1 MSDFTVII
9 EEEVVSTTVTIE
21 EMVTDVILGEE
32 VLQETVVIVDN
43 AQGPQGNQGIAA
55 TITVGDVT
63 TVDNGVPATVTNSG
77 TSSDAVFDFE
87 LPEGPAATIEVGDVT
102 TVDWDVPATVTNS
115 GTTSDAVFDFELPQ
129 GRETTVTVG
138 TVTTGAEGT
147 DVTIV
152 NSGDEFDAVLDFTIP
167 VGDTGTAATISVGT
181 VTTGDPGTSAAVI
194 NSGTSQDAVLN
205 FTIPE
210 GEQGIQGIQGI
221 QGEAATVAVG
231 TTTTGTPGD
240 PASVTNSGTAND
252 AVFNF
257 VIPEGLKGDK
267 GDTGDTGATGAT
279 GADITDLVAD
289 LDANGFKLTNV
300 GEPSADTDAATKSYV
315 DNAIEGLSWK
325 DSANLLSTSNTPL
338 TGSTATLVIDGHSA
352 LDSTDSGYRI
362 VLTAQSTTSEN
373 GIYVY
378 SDNGTTYTLSRS
390 TDADTYEE
398 LIGASVFIKEG
409 TLYGQTAWLQTN
421 HYLTSFSGQTWVQ
434 FSGLAQLEAGVGLTK
449 TGNTLDLDD
458 TAVTPGTYTLS
469 EITVDQQGRITAA
482 STGSIPSGIVTTSDT
497 GTVTSTM
504 IADGTIVD
512 ADVNA
517 SAAIAATKVQ
527 GTTPSG
533 GTANQVLKKVDGTD
547 YNTTWGTI
555 AGAVYQPSAPS
566 TPQTGDVWV
575 DSDAVAGVLNQNDY
589 LTKNDFELFT
599 TPIGGVTTFAGTA
612 SPSNK
617 WAICDGT
624 AVSRTTYSTLFTVI
638 GTTYGVGDGTTTFNL
653 PNLKGRVVVGVDAA
667 QTEFDALG
675 ETGGAKTHT
684 LTSSEIPAHSHP
696 NTASFSGSSG
706 TTSNPGDH
714 THAYGRRTT
723 GAGGFASGT
732 GIPPHNASPSGPD
745 FDAGPTAGAG
755 NHAHTFTPSGTVT
768 MTNANNTGGGGAHNN
783 LQPYIA
789 LNYLIRIA

>member
-102 TVDWDVPATVTNS
+102 TVDWDAPATVTNS
-115 GTTSDAVFDFELPQ
+115 GTTSDAIFDFELPQ

-147 DVTIV
+147 DVEIV

-167 VGDTGTAATISVGT
+167 VGDTGTAATVSVGT

-325 DSANLLSTSNTPL
+325 DSANLLSTSNSPL

-421 HYLTSFSGQTWVQ
+421 HYLTSFSGQNWVQ

-504 IADGTIVD
+504 IANGTITGND
-512 ADVNA
+512 IAANTIIDENIK
-517 SAAIAATKVQ
+517 STAAIAATKVQ
-527 GTTPSG
+527 GTVASG
-533 GTANQVLKKVDGTD
+533 GTTGQFLKKSSGTD
-547 YNTTWGTI
+547 YETTWSTV
-555 AGAVYQPSAPS
+555 AGAVYQPEAPVS
-566 TPQTGDVWV
+566 PQNGDIWI
-575 DSDAVAGVLNQNDY
+575 DSDATASVLNTNDF

-599 TPIGGVTTFAGTA
+599 TPIGGVTTYAGSA
-612 SPSNK
+612 SPSSK

-624 AVSRTTYSTLFTVI
+624 AVSRTTYDVLFTRI

-684 LTSSEIPAHSHP
+684 LTTAEMPSHQ
-696 NTASFSGSSG
+696 
-706 TTSNPGDH
+706 
-714 THAYGRRTT
+714 
-723 GAGGFASGT
+723 
-732 GIPPHNASPSGPD
+732 
-745 FDAGPTAGAG
+745 
-755 NHAHTFTPSGTVT
+755 HTFSRANEGPFGGIIGSNGHGGTIQET
-768 MTNANNTGGGGAHNN
+768 LSTSATGGSGAHNN

>member
-1 MSDFTVII
+1 MSDITVII
-9 EEEVVSTTVTIE
+9 EEEVQSTTVTIE
-21 EMVTDVILGEE
+21 EVVYDVSLGGDNIE
-32 VLQETVVIVDN
+32 ETVVLVSN
-43 AQGPQGNQGIAA
+43 QQGPQGSTGLAA
-55 TITVGDVT
+55 TIEVGEVT
-63 TVDNGVPATVTNSG
+63 TVDNGVPATVTNVGDNHS
-77 TSSDAVFDFE
+77 AVFDFE

-102 TVDWDVPATVTNS
+102 TVGWDVPATVTNS

-147 DVTIV
+147 DVEIV

-181 VTTGDPGTSAAVI
+181 VTTGEPESSASVI
-194 NSGTSQDAVLN
+194 NSGTPQDAVFN
-205 FTIPE
+205 FSIPE
-210 GEQGIQGIQGI
+210 GIQGIQGEIGFPGFKYDSRRTLTNQYTVGEIIEYDGDYFVCLANNDALTPTGGAIGVYWDPYSFIGPQGPQGIQGEQGIQGIQG
-221 QGEAATVAVG
+221 E
-231 TTTTGTPGD
+231 
-240 PASVTNSGTAND
+240 
-252 AVFNF
+252 
-257 VIPEGLKGDK
+257 
-267 GDTGDTGATGAT
+267 TGDTGAT

-289 LDANGFKLTNV
+289 LDANGFRLTNV

-362 VLTAQSTTSEN
+362 VLTAQSTASEN

-378 SDNGTTYTLSRS
+378 SDNGTTYTLTRS
-390 TDADTYEE
+390 TDADTYQE

-497 GTVTSTM
+497 GTVTSIM
-504 IADGTIVD
+504 IANGTITGND
-512 ADVNA
+512 IAANTIIDENIK
-517 SAAIAATKVQ
+517 STAAIAATKVQ
-527 GTTPSG
+527 GTVASG
-533 GTANQVLKKVDGTD
+533 GTTGQFLKKATSTD
-547 YNTTWGTI
+547 YDTTWSTV
-555 AGAVYQPSAPS
+555 AGAVYQPEAPVS
-566 TPQTGDVWV
+566 PQNGDIWI
-575 DSDAVAGVLNQNDY
+575 DSNATASVLNTNDF

-599 TPIGGVTTFAGTA
+599 TPIGGVTTYAGSA
-612 SPSNK
+612 SPSSK

-624 AVSRTTYSTLFTVI
+624 AVSRTTYDVLFTRI

-684 LTSSEIPAHSHP
+684 LTTAEMPSHQ
-696 NTASFSGSSG
+696 
-706 TTSNPGDH
+706 
-714 THAYGRRTT
+714 
-723 GAGGFASGT
+723 
-732 GIPPHNASPSGPD
+732 
-745 FDAGPTAGAG
+745 
-755 NHAHTFTPSGTVT
+755 HTFSRANEGPFGGIIGSNGHGGTIQET
-768 MTNANNTGGGGAHNN
+768 LSTSATGGGGAHNN